1 MAAQM
6 ITVEHLDFTY
16 EGASQ
21 RVLRGLDFE
30 IRRGEIFGFLG
41 PSGAGKSTTQN
52 ILIGLLRGYR
62 GSVSILGRELSD
74 WGPDYHERIGVSFE
88 LPNHYLKLSARENLR
103 YFRSLY
109 GGDTEDPDDLLDVLG
124 LGDSRNVRVE
134 HFSKGMKARLNFA
147 RSLLP
152 KPELLFLDEPTG
164 GLDPGNARRVKDII
178 RQRRDAGTTVFVTTH
193 NMTDADELC
202 DRVAFLVDGVIALID
217 RPRTLKLGYGERVVD
232 VEFFDHDGD
241 GVSSRQFALDGLGQD
256 QEFLRLIR
264 DHRVRTI
271 HSRETTLERVFL
283 QVTGQEL
290 E

>member
-1 MAAQM
+1 MAAKM
-6 ITVEHLDFTY
+6 ITVENLDFTY
-16 EGASQ
+16 PGASE
-21 RVLRGLDFE
+21 RVLEGLDFE

-62 GSVSILGRELSD
+62 GSVSILDRELSE
-74 WGPDYHERIGVSFE
+74 WGPDYYERIGVSFE

-109 GGDTEDPDDLLDVLG
+109 GGDTEDPDDLLEMLG
-124 LGDSRNVRVE
+124 LGDSKDMRVE

-147 RSLLP
+147 RALLP

-178 RQRRDAGTTVFVTTH
+178 HDRRDRGTTVFVTTH

-202 DRVAFLVDGVIALID
+202 DRVAFIVDGAIALID
-217 RPRTLKLGYGERVVD
+217 RPETLKLGYGERVVD
-232 VEFFDHDGD
+232 VEFFADDGD
-241 GVSSRQFALDGLGQD
+241 GVSSRQFALDGLGEN
-256 QEFLRLIR
+256 QEFLGLIR

-283 QVTGQEL
+283 HVTGKEL
-290 E
+290 R